1 MIIPLYSALRLRLY
15 FDCVQFWAPRC
26 KKDIEALE
34 HVQRKAMKLVRDL
47 GHKPYDEHLKDLG
60 FFSLEKRRLII
71 RTPT

>member
-1 MIIPLYSALRLRLY
+1 MGPLL
-15 FDCVQFWAPRC
+15 
-26 KKDIEALE
+26 KKDIEALGC
-34 HVQRKAMKLVRDL
+34 VQRRVMKLVRGL